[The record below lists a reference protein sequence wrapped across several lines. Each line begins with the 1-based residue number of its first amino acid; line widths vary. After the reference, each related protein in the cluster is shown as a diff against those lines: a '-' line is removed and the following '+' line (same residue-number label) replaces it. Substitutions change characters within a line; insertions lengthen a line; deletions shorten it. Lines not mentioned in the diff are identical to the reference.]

1 MNANKTYFNGAN
13 AIVFDTET
21 TNLDKPF
28 CYNVGYKIIDSNGNT
43 IVEHDFVVEQIWHNM
58 PLFSTAY
65 YANKRPLYV
74 GRMRSRQTIL
84 DKWGYIMATM
94 RREIKMHNVRYAY
107 AYNAPFDDKVFT
119 YNCDYYKTLNPLDT
133 VEVIDI
139 RALAMLAL
147 NNDYN
152 FKVWCEEHEEF
163 TESGNYSTT
172 AETLFRYFSDD
183 VSFEEEHTALSDS
196 RIESDI
202 LLRLADEYNLDITQ
216 NLTAPKALW
225 RNVEKTLNVKYNG
238 DLVATYNYTTKR
250 QTGDTL
256 NLWNKTK

>member
-94 RREIKMHNVRYAY
+94 RREIKAHNVRYAY
-107 AYNAPFDDKVFT
+107 AYNAPFDDKVFG

-133 VEVIDI
+133 VEVIESAFCSNLEIDVDCEDSCPV
-139 RALAMLAL
+139 MLL
-147 NNDYN
+147 I
-152 FKVWCEEHEEF
+152 FV
-163 TESGNYSTT
+163 
-172 AETLFRYFSDD
+172 
-183 VSFEEEHTALSDS
+183 VFEVTFDS
-196 RIESDI
+196 MPF
-202 LLRLADEYNLDITQ
+202 AFCVN
-216 NLTAPKALW
+216 
-225 RNVEKTLNVKYNG
+225 
-238 DLVATYNYTTKR
+238 VATLLVIVVNELSTSVFFSVHSVTFAPSSILGFVIVTF
-250 QTGDTL
+250 QLVTP
-256 NLWNKTK
+256 LWSLFFGNWK